1 MTNEPLRDVLLDN
14 KQTVYG
20 VPDEITDE
28 EVKDAYKQNDKDSIL
43 EDVKDYFTSKQN
55 IETDT
60 ALKLGTLL
68 GLTPGSANARNR
80 DIVKATVNMG
90 ANAYETVVGGL
101 KSVFDQF
108 ETKEEKEQFFV
119 NLQKQK
125 LILWK
130 NINSIK

>member
-28 EVKDAYKQNDKDSIL
+28 EVKDAYAARPEGFNIIEDAVEEAETL
-43 EDVKDYFTSKQN
+43 EKDYIRPDFKGDIKKGVEYYLGQRKKAY
-55 IETDT
+55 D
-60 ALKLGTLL
+60 LK
-68 GLTPGSANARNR
+68 NR

-119 NLQKQK
+119 NLQT
-125 LILWK
+125 
-130 NINSIK
+130 